1 MAVKEGDLQLTHLLG
16 QCPPSSLPE
25 EISLL
30 QLSWIIL
37 KVSMCL
43 SKKGLSCGSETAWK
57 GGVGPSSS
65 GRQPPG
71 PSCTLC
77 RARVLLPG
85 EGRARPGLSTPMAAA
100 SVVCVLKWQQRRRQS
115 CVARGL
121 LCCTP
126 GQHSVSRESG
136 LGKAPDS
143 HREPQRAATVEE
155 GEEPPPLSAP
165 GRTGH
170 VGSLGGAGRQVICH
184 GAVRGWALSA

>member
-1 MAVKEGDLQLTHLLG
+1 M
-16 QCPPSSLPE
+16 
-25 EISLL
+25 
-30 QLSWIIL
+30 
-37 KVSMCL
+37 
-43 SKKGLSCGSETAWK
+43 
-57 GGVGPSSS
+57 
-65 GRQPPG
+65 
-71 PSCTLC
+71 
-77 RARVLLPG
+77 
-85 EGRARPGLSTPMAAA
+85 EGRGGPQLFRQATSWPFLHTLQSQGSAPWGGPGRAGPGLSTPMAAA